1 VPDPTAETEA
11 VADINRALKRKL
23 SEAVRVAN
31 VCYRA
36 LEREK
41 GCNRAMEEEMDEVD
55 EIVRKLKWALLI
67 QREAYQRIRCNPCG
81 VPQGPTPAEVQE
93 RMAEEKK
100 QREKEEH
107 RRQAQFEHDKRRKLA
122 EKMERE
128 RQIERRDQEAE
139 AQRISRMKMDARL
152 KKSPEENLAL
162 WAAATAIAATQGRDH
177 PKLADFQQCHK
188 LGLLWRKGLG
198 QSQYPSLSTTMPRTS
213 STGSPSCP

>member
-1 VPDPTAETEA
+1 MPDPTAETEA

-41 GCNRAMEEEMDEVD
+41 GCNRAMEEEMDEGD

-93 RMAEEKK
+93 RMAKEKK
-100 QREKEEH
+100 QRE
-107 RRQAQFEHDKRRKLA
+107 
-122 EKMERE
+122 
-128 RQIERRDQEAE
+128 
-139 AQRISRMKMDARL
+139 
-152 KKSPEENLAL
+152 
-162 WAAATAIAATQGRDH
+162 
-177 PKLADFQQCHK
+177 
-188 LGLLWRKGLG
+188 
-198 QSQYPSLSTTMPRTS
+198 
-213 STGSPSCP
+213 